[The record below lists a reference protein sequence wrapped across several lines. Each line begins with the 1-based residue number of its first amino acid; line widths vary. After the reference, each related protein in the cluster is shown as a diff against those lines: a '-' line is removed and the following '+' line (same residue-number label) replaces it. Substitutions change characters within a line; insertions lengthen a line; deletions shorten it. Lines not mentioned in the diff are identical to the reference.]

1 MQDFV
6 VAPFLSPQ
14 KKKIVKIGGAA
25 GAAGAAGLLY
35 LIMIL

>member
-14 KKKIVKIGGAA
+14 KKKIVNEFGIQFAKKKK
-25 GAAGAAGLLY
+25 
-35 LIMIL
+35 

>member
-14 KKKIVKIGGAA
+14 KKKKKKIVNEFGIQFAKKKK
-25 GAAGAAGLLY
+25 
-35 LIMIL
+35 